1 MNRSV
6 RRVPSAS
13 ALGLLIMMLLGAGV
27 LPAAAATKD
36 TQEQAAS
43 PTSDGVVQALVVGST
58 AFAMII
64 AVAGGVLFYTAKG
77 RRRPDEPVMGS
88 PTTRP

>member
-6 RRVPSAS
+6 RRFPSAS

-36 TQEQAAS
+36 TQEQAAG
-43 PTSDGVVQALVVGST
+43 PASDGIVQALVVGST

-77 RRRPDEPVMGS
+77 RRRPGDPATDS
-88 PTTRP
+88 PTTHP

>member
-36 TQEQAAS
+36 TQEQAATS
-43 PTSDGVVQALVVGST
+43 ASDGIVQALVVGST

-64 AVAGGVLFYTAKG
+64 AVAGAVLFHTAKG
-77 RRRPDEPVMGS
+77 RRRPGDPA
-88 PTTRP
+88 